1 MSSAPK
7 FPLVTTDHW
16 NIFSKER
23 NRSAKRRLQGPV
35 SYRQDEKGQPVVVN
49 VVAKSG
55 GDVDTLLTADSERG
69 DTMLPPAFTDE
80 LTSIEFEMSDI
91 RRKMSQLESL
101 HGDHLRNAFDDDRE
115 KENEIEILTKQIT
128 RGFHKCQNSIKLI
141 GQRARNCS
149 TQQQRMAANI
159 MSSLASTLQEE
170 SSDFKK
176 LQSDYLNR
184 LKGREERERML
195 GVGDDYQDLFG
206 DDEQEY
212 IDSKFTNQQIQM
224 VEQNSRQVE
233 QRDEEIRRIVESIAE
248 LQSIFS
254 DLAHLV
260 ADQGTV
266 LDRID
271 YNMEQTVVKVEDGYK
286 ELLKAEKHQKRGR
299 KCVFIIFLALV
310 ILCMIIALFAT
321 KIKK

>member
-35 SYRQDEKGQPVVVN
+35 SYRQDE
-49 VVAKSG
+49 SG

>member
-1 MSSAPK
+1 MSGVPK

-16 NIFSKER
+16 NLFSKER

-35 SYRQDEKGQPVVVN
+35 SYRQDD
-49 VVAKSG
+49 SG
-55 GDVDTLLTADSERG
+55 GDVDTLLNTDSERG
-69 DTMLPPAFTDE
+69 DSSAILPPAFTDE

-91 RRKMSQLESL
+91 RRKMTHLESL

-141 GQRARNCS
+141 GQRARNSS
-149 TQQQRMAANI
+149 TQQLRMATNI

-206 DDEQEY
+206 GDDDQEY

-254 DLAHLV
+254 DLAGLV

-271 YNMEQTVVKVEDGYK
+271 YNMEQTVVKVEDGYQ
-286 ELLKAEKHQKRGR
+286 ELIKAEKHQKRGR
-299 KCVFIIFLALV
+299 KCIFIIFLALV
-310 ILCMIIALFAT
+310 ILCMVVALFAT
-321 KIKK
+321 KFKK